1 MTENGVEKEA
11 FNYFLIIQ
19 AVFFFQDTWQCNYGR
34 RNRPSTQ
41 GSTGKRHTGF

>member
-1 MTENGVEKEA
+1 MEQKKKRLII
-11 FNYFLIIQ
+11 FLIIQ

-34 RNRPSTQ
+34 RNRSSTQ